1 MKKIHILL
9 IAILACANML
19 MESCSNTDKSARQ
32 LEGTWQLT
40 GIQLR
45 KGYEMAKDDSMGF
58 ALANLGLALH
68 GFNKLYLRGD
78 SMFFDESF
86 QGVYRVQD
94 TFLYLTNNGE
104 VDTQIYEV
112 RNDSLFLN
120 ETGSDGALAFARE
133 K

>member
-1 MKKIHILL
+1 MKKVHILL
-9 IAILACANML
+9 IAILTCANML

-32 LEGTWQLT
+32 LEGTWVLADA
-40 GIQLR
+40 QLR
-45 KGYEMAKDDSMGF
+45 KGYGLSKDDSIGF
-58 ALANLGLALH
+58 SFANLGIALN
-68 GFNKLYLRGD
+68 GTNKMYLSGD

-104 VDTQIYEV
+104 VDTQVYEV
-112 RNDSLFLN
+112 RNDSIFISDV
-120 ETGSDGALAFARE
+120 GSNLALAYGRE